1 MTGSSVRRPSPSPS
15 RPGAAPRAAADG
27 RRGRA
32 VIIGGSLAGMLAAAA
47 LSPYADEVVIVERDV
62 LPTGPEG
69 RRHLPQGRHGHI
81 LWSGGSEAM
90 DALLPG
96 TIDRWKAA
104 GGRKIPLTQGMVSL
118 SPRGWFRRWRPT
130 HHIVACG
137 RDRLDWV
144 VREAALALP
153 GVRLMEGTQVLGLEG
168 DARRVT
174 GVRVRAALG
183 GAAEPSPAG
192 TGATDGVDGGEARG
206 GVTGTGGTGSGPA
219 GAGPAAGERVL
230 SADLVVDAS
239 GRGTRG
245 PVWLGALGVPAVPV
259 EEIDSGLVYASRLY
273 RAPAGVGELPVV
285 NIQAAARERRPGR
298 TGTIIPI
305 EDGQW
310 IVTLSGTRG
319 AQPTSDPDAFESF
332 ARELRHPLLADFL
345 ARAEPLGRVHTFA
358 NTANRRRRYE
368 RSRTM
373 PEGFLSV
380 GDAAVALNPVY
391 GHGMSV
397 AAQCAVAL
405 RDRVAARGLT
415 APGLAAEARRRMA
428 GPISVAWDLATRQD
442 VFFPGS
448 TGRRPGPADVLI
460 QRYVDRL
467 MYTATGDFHVATAL
481 TDVMTLSKPA
491 SRLVRPRV
499 LLHALR
505 GPGLPPLSGPALTRV
520 ERDCL
525 ALPRAD
531 RPAPAP
537 AQPDPAP
544 GHRSPTPRPE
554 ADPDPVAGPA

>member
-15 RPGAAPRAAADG
+15 RPGAAPRTAADG

-47 LSPYADEVVIVERDV
+47 LSPYAEEVVIVERDV

-153 GVRLMEGTQVLGLEG
+153 GVRLMEGTQVLGLAG
-168 DARRVT
+168 GARRVT
-174 GVRVRAALG
+174 GVRVRPAPG
-183 GAAEPSPAG
+183 GATEPSRTGSAAAG
-192 TGATDGVDGGEARG
+192 GGDGG
-206 GVTGTGGTGSGPA
+206 SPA
-219 GAGPAAGERVL
+219 AGPAAGERVL

-245 PVWLGALGVPAVPV
+245 PVWLDALGVPAVPV

-415 APGLAAEARRRMA
+415 APGLAAEARQRMA

-448 TGRRPGPADVLI
+448 TGRRPGPADELI

-531 RPAPAP
+531 RPDRTDPAP
-537 AQPDPAP
+537 A
-544 GHRSPTPRPE
+544 HRPPTARPE